1 MRISD
6 WSSDVCSSDLDPV
19 AIVADHIGPEHST
32 DPAIMD
38 GCRNKGLAP
47 PERGPV
53 EPLEQPFFAAE
64 DQILGLDL
72 NTIPARVAAHDLGTD
87 DPDPAATAI
96 PAQRHTNSACKGCP
110 ISLAQ
115 TERATGR
122 ERECQE

>member
-64 DQILGLDL
+64 DQILGLDM
-72 NTIPARVAAHDLGTD
+72 NNSPARVAAHDLGTD
-87 DPDPAATAI
+87 DPDPAA
-96 PAQRHTNSACKGCP
+96 PAPTSEEGRVGEEWGSTC
-110 ISLAQ
+110 
-115 TERATGR
+115 RARWPT
-122 ERECQE
+122 CH

>member
-6 WSSDVCSSDLDPV
+6 LRSDVCSS
-19 AIVADHIGPEHST
+19 DHIGPEHST

-38 GCRNKGLAP
+38 GWRHKGLAP

-72 NTIPARVAAHDLGTD
+72 NNIPARVAAHDLGTD
-87 DPDPAATAI
+87 DPDPAAPAI
-96 PAQRHTNSACKGCP
+96 LAQRNTSRAGKG
-110 ISLAQ
+110 
-115 TERATGR
+115 
-122 ERECQE
+122 